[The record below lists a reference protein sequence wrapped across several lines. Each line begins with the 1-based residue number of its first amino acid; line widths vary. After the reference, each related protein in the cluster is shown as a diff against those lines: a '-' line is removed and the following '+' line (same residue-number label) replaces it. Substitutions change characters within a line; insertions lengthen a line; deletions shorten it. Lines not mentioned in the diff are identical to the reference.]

1 MFPLGLL
8 SNRKDLTWG
17 WGIYENMSLWPA
29 GFSTWMEICFLE
41 GTSASV
47 EYSHY
52 YMLII
57 YNTQVLFISLKKFT
71 CIFESPFIN
80 FPPSIIVIYE
90 NLSWSGV
97 WISPIRYF
105 LIFSNSCLMLIS
117 SPFSICKKGKNY
129 SSLLLLRVQER
140 EAI

>member
-1 MFPLGLL
+1 
-8 SNRKDLTWG
+8 
-17 WGIYENMSLWPA
+17 
-29 GFSTWMEICFLE
+29 MECSYL
-41 GTSASV
+41 
-47 EYSHY
+47 
-52 YMLII
+52 MLII
-57 YNTQVLFISLKKFT
+57 YNTQVFFPLKKFT

-80 FPPSIIVIYE
+80 FAPSIIVIYE

-129 SSLLLLRVQER
+129 SSLLLLGSR
-140 EAI
+140 EKKQYRIAAKRFTMSSVCPPRTRSYHCSCNSFCTKQAPQSTITPTPQLFKQ